1 MDHRFPE
8 LTKRDCADGWDAM
21 STASTRADGMVA
33 GTACSTMHE
42 LPELA
47 EVVAVEEAQD
57 PLDLP
62 DVKIMGLVQKDL
74 EDGTVRSPV
83 LPDGMMAVVE
93 PSSAMTTKVDIDARC
108 INTVRCLSADMV
120 EAANSG
126 HPGAPM
132 GCAPMAHV
140 LYGQQMN
147 HNPTDSKWFN
157 RDRFVLSN
165 GHACALQYSMLHLT
179 GYPLSIDD
187 CKAFRQVESLT
198 PGHPENFVTAGVE
211 VSTGPLGQGLS
222 NAVGMALAESHL
234 AATFNKPGY
243 KLIDHY
249 TFVICGDGCLQEG
262 ITSEACSLAGHLGL
276 GKLICLYD
284 DNKITIDGD
293 TDLSFTEDVKM
304 RYEAY
309 GWQVLEL
316 FNGNDADAIS
326 ACINVAKACTDKPT
340 MIKIRTVIGEGCPSK
355 RGSHK
360 VHGTPL
366 GKAGCAEMKTH
377 LGLNPEETFQIP
389 GEVADYY
396 ETVKTSGNAKQAEW
410 NKSLDA
416 YCTTFPTEGAELKRR
431 ISGELPSEW
440 AKCVPSRTP
449 ADKGLAT
456 RQHSELSIQA
466 LATALPELVGGSAD
480 LTPSNLTHPGG
491 DVVDYQKDSHMGR
504 YIRFGVRE
512 HGMVAICNGIAA
524 HGGLIP
530 YCATFLNFA
539 GYALGAMRVAALSRF
554 RVLFVMTHD
563 SIGLGE
569 DGPTHQ
575 PVEMLESL
583 RAMPNMYVFRPC
595 DGNEVSGAFACAV
608 AKADAPSV
616 LALSRQGMPNHAGS
630 SVEAVAK
637 GAYVLESARAAAE
650 LVIVATGSEV
660 QIAVEAKAA
669 MGDVQVSI
677 VSMPCQE
684 LFEEQPLEYQ
694 LGVFPEGVPVLSV
707 EASAV
712 RGWEKY
718 AHLSVGM
725 TRFGASGPIDTL
737 YTKFGITTENIAAQ
751 AKELLAFYD
760 GKPAPSLINGP
771 VNSFKV
777 AGH

>member
-93 PSSAMTTKVDIDARC
+93 PSSTMTTKVDIDARC
-108 INTVRCLSADMV
+108 INAVQCLSADMV

-140 LYGQQMN
+140 LFGRQMN
-147 HNPTDSKWFN
+147 HNPTDPKWFN

-187 CKAFRQVESLT
+187 CKAFRQIESLT

-243 KLIDHY
+243 KVIDHY

-293 TDLSFTEDVKM
+293 TTLSFTEDVKK
-304 RYEAY
+304 RYESY

-316 FNGNDADAIS
+316 ADGTDAEAIS
-326 ACINVAKACTDKPT
+326 ACIDVAKACTDKPT
-340 MIKIRTVIGEGCPSK
+340 LIKIRTVIGEGSPSK
-355 RGSHK
+355 AGSHT
-360 VHGTPL
+360 VHGAPL
-366 GKAGCAEMKTH
+366 GEAALAEMKTN
-377 LGLNPEETFQIP
+377 LGFKPEESFHVP
-389 GEVADYY
+389 EEVADYY
-396 ETVKTSGNAKQAEW
+396 STVKAGGVAKQAEW
-410 NKSLDA
+410 NKSFDA
-416 YCTTFPTEGAELKRR
+416 YCAAFPEEGAELKRR
-431 ISGELPSEW
+431 IAGELPSDW
-440 AKCVPSRTP
+440 ASGLPTCTP

-456 RQHSELSIQA
+456 RQHSQECIKG
-466 LATALPELVGGSAD
+466 LATKLPEFVGGSAD
-480 LTPSNLTHPGG
+480 LTPSNLTNPGG
-491 DVVDYQKDSHMGR
+491 VLADYQKDSPMGR
-504 YIRFGVRE
+504 YFRFGIRE
-512 HGMVAICNGIAA
+512 HGMVAISNGIAA

-530 YCATFLNFA
+530 FCATFFNFA
-539 GYALGAMRVAALSRF
+539 GYALGAMRVTALSQF
-554 RVLFVMTHD
+554 RVIFVMTHD

-575 PVEMLESL
+575 PVEMLESF

-595 DGNEVSGAFACAV
+595 DGNEVAGSYACAV
-608 AKADAPSV
+608 AKKDAPSL

-630 SVEAVAK
+630 SVEAVSK
-637 GAYVLESARAAAE
+637 GAYVLEPAKTPK
-650 LVIVATGSEV
+650 LVIVAT
-660 QIAVEAKAA
+660 
-669 MGDVQVSI
+669 
-677 VSMPCQE
+677 
-684 LFEEQPLEYQ
+684 
-694 LGVFPEGVPVLSV
+694 
-707 EASAV
+707 
-712 RGWEKY
+712 
-718 AHLSVGM
+718 
-725 TRFGASGPIDTL
+725 
-737 YTKFGITTENIAAQ
+737 
-751 AKELLAFYD
+751 
-760 GKPAPSLINGP
+760 
-771 VNSFKV
+771 
-777 AGH
+777 

>member
-1 MDHRFPE
+1 M
-8 LTKRDCADGWDAM
+8 M
-21 STASTRADGMVA
+21 
-33 GTACSTMHE
+33 
-42 LPELA
+42 
-47 EVVAVEEAQD
+47 AVEEAQN

-83 LPDGMMAVVE
+83 LPDGMKAVVE
-93 PSSAMTTKVDIDARC
+93 PSSTMTTKVEVDTRC

-147 HNPTDSKWFN
+147 HNPTDPKWFN

-179 GYPLSIDD
+179 GYPLSMDD
-187 CKAFRQVESLT
+187 CKAFRQIESLT

-234 AATFNKPGY
+234 AATFNKPGHEV
-243 KLIDHY
+243 IDHY

-262 ITSEACSLAGHLGL
+262 ITSEACSLAGPLGL

-293 TDLSFTEDVKM
+293 TDLSFTEDVKE

-316 FNGNDADAIS
+316 PNGNDADAIY
-326 ACINVAKACTDKPT
+326 ACINVAKTCTDKPT
-340 MIKIRTVIGEGCPSK
+340 LIKIRTVIGEGCPSK
-355 RGSHK
+355 CGSHK
-360 VHGTPL
+360 VHGAPL
-366 GKAGCAEMKTH
+366 GKAGCVEMKTH
-377 LGLNPEETFQIP
+377 LGLNPEESFQVP

-396 ETVKTSGNAKQAEW
+396 GAVKTGGEAKQAEW
-410 NKSLDA
+410 NRVLDA
-416 YCTTFPTEGAELKRR
+416 YCAAFPDEGAELKRR
-431 ISGELPSEW
+431 MSGELPSDW
-440 AKCVPSRTP
+440 ASCVPTRTP

-466 LATALPELVGGSAD
+466 LAAALPELVGGSAD

-491 DVVDYQKDSHMGR
+491 AVVDYQKDSPMGR

-539 GYALGAMRVAALSRF
+539 GYALGAMRVTALSRF
-554 RVLFVMTHD
+554 RVIYVMTHD

-608 AKADAPSV
+608 AKTDAPSV

-630 SVEAVAK
+630 SVAAVAK
-637 GAYVLESARAAAE
+637 GAYVLEHAETAAE

-660 QIAVEAKAA
+660 PIAVEAKAA

-684 LFEEQPLEYQ
+684 LFEEQPKEYQ
-694 LGVFPEGVPVLSV
+694 LSIFPEGVPVLSV

-725 TRFGASGPIDTL
+725 DRFGASGPIKAL
-737 YTKFGITTENIAAQ
+737 YSKFGFTKENVVAQ
-751 AKELLAFYD
+751 AKELLAFYA
-760 GKPAPSLINGP
+760 GEPAPSLINRP
-771 VNSFKV
+771 MNSFEV
-777 AGH
+777 TGH